1 NFMTGAATSGW
12 PRLSVP
18 TDVLYGAQSA
28 GQLPRMESP
37 TSTQRVRGGAS
48 EPVELRAGIGV
59 REAAREVELEQ
70 WAWRK
75 VKGLRLLYTHLSMFV
90 FANVVLL
97 LIDVSTP
104 GEVWFYKVLVGWG
117 LLVGLH
123 AAYTYELLP
132 WSTRD
137 WEQRKVPELMDE
149 QRRRSAHRS

>member
-1 NFMTGAATSGW
+1 MFS
-12 PRLSVP
+12 
-18 TDVLYGAQSA
+18 DVLYVSEPAKCSCRA
-28 GQLPRMESP
+28 MESK

-48 EPVELRAGIGV
+48 EPIELRAGIGV

-75 VKGLRLLYTHLSMFV
+75 VKSLRLLYSHLSIFV
-90 FANVVLL
+90 FGNVALL
-97 LIDVSTP
+97 LIDQATP
-104 GEVWFYKVLVGWG
+104 GEAWFYKVLIGWG

-137 WEQRKVPELMDE
+137 WEQRKVRELMDE
-149 QRRRSAHRS
+149 QRQRSSKRR

>member
-1 NFMTGAATSGW
+1 MSWRGARRAT
-12 PRLSVP
+12 
-18 TDVLYGAQSA
+18 
-28 GQLPRMESP
+28 ESE

-48 EPVELRAGIGV
+48 EPVELRAGVGV

-75 VKGLRLLYTHLSMFV
+75 VKSLRLLYSHLTFFV
-90 FANVVLL
+90 FANVILL
-97 LIDVSTP
+97 LIDVSTS

-137 WEQRKVPELMDE
+137 WEQRKVHELMDE
-149 QRRRSAHRS
+149 QRQRSPRK